1 MVVNPSLVVG
11 FLNQQSAEKARAE
24 QLAAAERERKDR
36 LEQIR
41 WEQQKA
47 SDDRKFESEEKRKDR
62 VLAKSEAKEERMFMF
77 SMEDMRSQRAKEER
91 RDEAKALD
99 KKLQADKNANFIN
112 NMFGVGM
119 KLLEKVG

>member
-1 MVVNPSLVVG
+1 MAIDPSIVMG
-11 FLNQQSAEKARAE
+11 FLNQQTAAADRKE

-36 LEQIR
+36 LDQLR

-62 VLAKSEAKEERMFMF
+62 VLAKAEAKEERMFMF
-77 SMEDMRSQRAKEER
+77 SMEDIRSERAKAER
-91 RDEAKALD
+91 KDEAKALD
-99 KKLQADKNANFIN
+99 KKIQADRSTNFVN

-119 KLLEKVG
+119 KLLDKVV